1 MKVAQKI
8 KSALALIGLLAL
20 GILTGAL
27 LFRKPENE
35 KSDEAEKAKEEKKN
49 EIESTPAGSLVS
61 AAGNADKLRAEKD
74 RIRRS
79 FRERIRNRL
88 CEELHRLSGSG
99 DDSDCGAGG
108 GASNR

>member
-1 MKVAQKI
+1 MKAAQKI

-27 LFRKPENE
+27 LLRKPEKE

-49 EIESTPAGSLVS
+49 EIEGTPAGSLVS

-74 RIRRS
+74 RIKHS

-88 CEELHRLSGSG
+88 DEELHRLSGSG
-99 DDSDCGAGG
+99 DNSDCGAGG
-108 GASNR
+108 GAINR

>member
-1 MKVAQKI
+1 MKAAQKI

-27 LFRKPENE
+27 LLRKPEKE

-49 EIESTPAGSLVS
+49 EIEGTPAGSLVS
-61 AAGNADKLRAEKD
+61 AAGNADELRAEKN
-74 RIRRS
+74 RIRAD

-88 CEELHRLSGSG
+88 GEELHRLSGSG

-108 GASNR
+108 GAINR

>member
-1 MKVAQKI
+1 MKAIQKI
-8 KSALALIGLLAL
+8 KSALSLIGLLAL

-27 LFRKPENE
+27 LFRNPRNK

-49 EIESTPAGSLVS
+49 EIEGTPADSLVT
-61 AAGNADKLRAEKD
+61 AAGNADELRAEKD
-74 RIRRS
+74 RIRHS

-88 CEELHRLSGSG
+88 GEELHRLSGSG
-99 DDSDCGAGG
+99 DDSDCRAGG

>member
-1 MKVAQKI
+1 MKAAQKI

-74 RIRRS
+74 RNIEGEMKGMNNILKQIQGWFINNTPRS
-79 FRERIRNRL
+79 
-88 CEELHRLSGSG
+88 
-99 DDSDCGAGG
+99 
-108 GASNR
+108 

>member
-1 MKVAQKI
+1 MKAAQKI

-49 EIESTPAGSLVS
+49 EIESTPADALVS
-61 AAGNADKLRAEKD
+61 DADNADELRAEKN
-74 RIRRS
+74 RIRAD

-88 CEELHRLSGSG
+88 GEELHRLRSSGA
-99 DDSDCGAGG
+99 DSDCGTGSG
-108 GASNR
+108 TGD